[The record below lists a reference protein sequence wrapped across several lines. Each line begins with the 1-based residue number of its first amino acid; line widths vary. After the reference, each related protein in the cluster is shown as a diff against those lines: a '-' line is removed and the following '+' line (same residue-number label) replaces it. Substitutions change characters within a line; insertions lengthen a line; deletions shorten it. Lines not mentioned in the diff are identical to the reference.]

1 METNERDNNT
11 FEDDFNTIFELYECH
26 LSVIKI
32 KEKLRIE
39 NKFAF
44 APMSTAE
51 IMQEISRLDKN
62 KTTANGNIPVKI
74 LKICSRYNLT
84 ILKKRL

>member
-1 METNERDNNT
+1 MELWKPTNE
-11 FEDDFNTIFELYECH
+11 TITHLKTRYTPFFELYECH
-26 LSVIKI
+26 PSVIKI

-51 IMQEISRLDKN
+51 IMQEISRLHEN
-62 KTTANGNIPVKI
+62 KTISNGI
-74 LKICSRYNLT
+74 YQ
-84 ILKKRL
+84 

>member
-26 LSVIKI
+26 PSVIKI

-44 APMSTAE
+44 ATMSTAE
-51 IMQEISRLDKN
+51 MSILPS
-62 KTTANGNIPVKI
+62 VSKI
-74 LKICSRYNLT
+74 ICLT
-84 ILKKRL
+84 KY

>member
-11 FEDDFNTIFELYECH
+11 FEDDVNTIFELYECH
-26 LSVIKI
+26 PSVIKI

-44 APMSTAE
+44 ATMSTAE
-51 IMQEISRLDKN
+51 M
-62 KTTANGNIPVKI
+62 
-74 LKICSRYNLT
+74 T
-84 ILKKRL
+84 ILPSVSKIICLTKY